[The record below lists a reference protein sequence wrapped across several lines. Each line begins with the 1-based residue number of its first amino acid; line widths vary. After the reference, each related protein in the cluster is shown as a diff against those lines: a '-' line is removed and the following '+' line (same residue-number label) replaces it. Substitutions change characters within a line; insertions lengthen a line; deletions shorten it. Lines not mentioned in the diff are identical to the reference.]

1 MRAAEERL
9 KSALASK
16 DVAKLNMYPQVSL
29 SAGIAAGSTS
39 ELYQFFKDPIGS
51 IAGALSFPFINY
63 YQNSLK
69 IDLASLDYHSAEI
82 KFISTYYLALS
93 EVSQAQS
100 DLNLSQKMLAHDQ
113 DKLTLL
119 TQTTEIYQSRYE
131 AGQVALKD
139 YLEAKA
145 NERLAQKAVVKDL
158 KDALD
163 STTVLIKAI
172 GGI

>member
-1 MRAAEERL
+1 
-9 KSALASK
+9 
-16 DVAKLNMYPQVSL
+16 
-29 SAGIAAGSTS
+29 
-39 ELYQFFKDPIGS
+39 
-51 IAGALSFPFINY
+51 
-63 YQNSLK
+63 
-69 IDLASLDYHSAEI
+69 
-82 KFISTYYLALS
+82 
-93 EVSQAQS
+93 
-100 DLNLSQKMLAHDQ
+100 MLAHDQ